1 VSLIEAGDYH
11 ISIDAVDLPLLDQNG
26 NDITTVNSAIKIA
39 DVNAFQLSSSQLTW
53 KDYDP
58 DTSADV
64 QKVINLSTT
73 DSTLT
78 IDGIT
83 SLNLQNL
90 INAADDNSINFK
102 SPTLSLELVKVPN
115 GSGTGSIT
123 FKIIDGSDAS
133 VDSGERT
140 VELTMGIAW
149 TGDGTDAEITIPT
162 QNILVTYSLASGSI
176 LTKVIQNLDD
186 DTISV
191 NNNGVDYPTTLDIKF
206 ASIIDKLESVGSV
219 SLIEAGDY
227 HISIDAVDLP
237 LLDQNGNDITTVNS
251 AIKIADV
258 DLPDVVTIYGQASSE
273 DVDNNNNEFIEAN
286 DESAAYGSYSV
297 SESGEWSYTLDSS
310 NINVNSLGEGDS
322 INDFI
327 EITSV
332 DGTSYQAKV
341 VIEGVNDAPTST
353 TDSFTLPESTNVI
366 LDVLSNDSDAD
377 GDVIS
382 IKAILSSHGLD
393 TTENGANV
401 SIVNGK
407 VSYKSADNFSGVDS
421 FTYIATDGVSDSELI
436 QVNIT
441 VVSDIV

>member
-1 VSLIEAGDYH
+1 MEMILPQLIVRLRLQMY
-11 ISIDAVDLPLLDQNG
+11 N
-26 NDITTVNSAIKIA
+26 ND
-39 DVNAFQLSSSQLTW
+39 
-53 KDYDP
+53 
-58 DTSADV
+58 
-64 QKVINLSTT
+64 
-73 DSTLT
+73 
-78 IDGIT
+78 
-83 SLNLQNL
+83 
-90 INAADDNSINFK
+90 
-102 SPTLSLELVKVPN
+102 
-115 GSGTGSIT
+115 
-123 FKIIDGSDAS
+123 
-133 VDSGERT
+133 
-140 VELTMGIAW
+140 
-149 TGDGTDAEITIPT
+149 
-162 QNILVTYSLASGSI
+162 
-176 LTKVIQNLDD
+176 
-186 DTISV
+186 
-191 NNNGVDYPTTLDIKF
+191 
-206 ASIIDKLESVGSV
+206 
-219 SLIEAGDY
+219 
-227 HISIDAVDLP
+227 
-237 LLDQNGNDITTVNS
+237 
-251 AIKIADV
+251 
-258 DLPDVVTIYGQASSE
+258 
-273 DVDNNNNEFIEAN
+273 NEFIEAN